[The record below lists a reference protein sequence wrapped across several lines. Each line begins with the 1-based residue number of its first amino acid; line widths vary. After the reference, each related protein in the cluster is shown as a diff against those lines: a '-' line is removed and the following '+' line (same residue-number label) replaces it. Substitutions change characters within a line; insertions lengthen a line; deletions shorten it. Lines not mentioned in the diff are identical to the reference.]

1 MKNEISR
8 GGFKLALIISLIL
21 LGLTTIQ
28 AASQELYK
36 EKTFNV
42 NSGETLRMEVL
53 GGDILIAA
61 WDKNEVHV
69 KVYAN
74 DNAQEKLDFTLEK
87 TSDGVFIK
95 SEKKGSLSWGWNNI
109 STKYEIKAPKEFLL
123 DLKTSGGDIKVEKID
138 GKKLVKTSGGDIEIF
153 DASGNLDAKTS
164 GGDVTISNLKG
175 DVELSTS
182 GGDIKVTGTLG
193 NVEAATSGGDIELN
207 KTNGKVNAKTS
218 GGDIKVY
225 HNGENNGME
234 LYSSGGDIEIKFSGT
249 VKADLDLYTTG
260 GKVKCGLSGLKIK
273 EMKSNYLEGTVNGGG
288 SLIKAK
294 TTGGDVEVN

>member
-74 DNAQEKLDFTLEK
+74 DNAQEQID
-87 TSDGVFIK
+87 V
-95 SEKKGSLSWGWNNI
+95 
-109 STKYEIKAPKEFLL
+109 LL
-123 DLKTSGGDIKVEKID
+123 GG
-138 GKKLVKTSGGDIEIF
+138 
-153 DASGNLDAKTS
+153 
-164 GGDVTISNLKG
+164 
-175 DVELSTS
+175 
-182 GGDIKVTGTLG
+182 
-193 NVEAATSGGDIELN
+193 
-207 KTNGKVNAKTS
+207 
-218 GGDIKVY
+218 
-225 HNGENNGME
+225 
-234 LYSSGGDIEIKFSGT
+234 
-249 VKADLDLYTTG
+249 
-260 GKVKCGLSGLKIK
+260 
-273 EMKSNYLEGTVNGGG
+273 
-288 SLIKAK
+288 
-294 TTGGDVEVN
+294 